1 MVKDMTKGRVVRQI
15 LAFSLPLLL
24 GNLFQQL
31 YNMVDCII
39 VGKYIGTN
47 ALAAVGSTGS
57 VNFLIIG
64 FVLGIASGFCIP
76 VSQYFGSR
84 DYDRMR
90 KTVAHMV
97 YLGGAISLVLTVL
110 TLIFTRDILI
120 LMLTPEDLLDSAYS
134 YIIVIFGGMGATMFY
149 NILAGILRA
158 LGDSRSP
165 LIFLIISALTNV
177 VLDYVFIVVLPF
189 NLGVAGAGY
198 ATVLSQLFSGMLC
211 LFYIIKKRRELN
223 LCLQKKDFAFDF
235 GLSKRLLSLG
245 LPMAFQFSI
254 TAIGGVILQ
263 SAVNQ
268 LGNTNIA
275 AITAGNKTQNIVT
288 QPMESLGITMASFSG
303 QNRGAGKID
312 RVSEG
317 VNKCLILS
325 LIYTIFAAIFMWL
338 FGGKLALLFVDKSET
353 EVIDLVSRLY
363 RICSVFYPAL
373 GFLFV
378 YRNTVQ
384 GLGYGLPAMLA
395 GVFELVARA
404 LIGVLLVPKFGFD
417 AACVA
422 GPIAW
427 VAAIVLL
434 IPVYYIVLHKL
445 RKMHPKTVDSPAC
458 ESEHKLVRP

>member
-1 MVKDMTKGRVVRQI
+1 MVKDMTKGRVVSQI
-15 LAFSLPLLL
+15 LTFSLPLLL

-31 YNMVDCII
+31 YNMVDCMI
-39 VGKYIGTN
+39 VGRTIGPD

-76 VSQYFGSR
+76 VSQAFGSG
-84 DYDRMR
+84 DFDRMR
-90 KTVAHMV
+90 KAIAHMI
-97 YLGGAISLVLTVL
+97 YLGAAISLVLTVF
-110 TLIFTRDILI
+110 TLIFTRGILI
-120 LMLTPEDLLDSAYS
+120 LMLTPENLLDSAYS

-177 VLDYVFIVVLPF
+177 ALDYLFIVVPPF

-198 ATVLSQLFSGMLC
+198 ATVLSQLFSGILC
-211 LFYIIKKRRELN
+211 LIYIIKKRRELN
-223 LCLQKKDFAFDF
+223 ICLSKKDFAFDF
-235 GLSKRLLSLG
+235 RMIKRLLSLG

-268 LGNTNIA
+268 LGNTSIA
-275 AITAGNKTQNIVT
+275 AITAGNKTQQIVT
-288 QPMESLGITMASFSG
+288 QPMESLGITMASFGG

-312 RVSEG
+312 RVNEG
-317 VNKCLILS
+317 VNKCLIIS
-325 LIYTIFAAIFMWL
+325 MIYTVIAALFMWF
-338 FGGKLALLFVDKSET
+338 FGGKLALLFVDSGET
-353 EVIDLVSRLY
+353 EVIRLVARLY
-363 RICSVFYPAL
+363 RICSVFYPVL
-373 GFLFV
+373 GILFI

-384 GLGYGLPAMLA
+384 GLGYGVPAMMA

-404 LIGVLLVPKFGFD
+404 LIGIIFVPKFGFD
-417 AACVA
+417 AACIA

-427 VAAIVLL
+427 VAAVILL
-434 IPVYYIVLHKL
+434 IPVYYVILHRLK
-445 RKMHPKTVDSPAC
+445 KQCQTSPDSLPSG
-458 ESEHKLVRP
+458 SEHKLVRQ